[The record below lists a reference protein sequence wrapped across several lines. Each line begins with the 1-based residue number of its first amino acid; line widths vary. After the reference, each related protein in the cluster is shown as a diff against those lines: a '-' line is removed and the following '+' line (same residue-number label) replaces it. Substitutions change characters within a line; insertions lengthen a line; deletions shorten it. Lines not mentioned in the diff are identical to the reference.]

1 MWLFTSSGFI
11 SIVEKDADHLAV
23 RARDVLSLSCL
34 AQSYGVEIR
43 STPTADYPY
52 RIFITKDQFKNWLSN
67 QPGQIDYKNF
77 KSQVSITRG
86 KKFVHALHEVW
97 SVMHLVEDKQ
107 ARSSNENR

>member
-11 SIVEKDADHLAV
+11 STVEKDADHLAV
-23 RARDVLSLSCL
+23 RARDSLSLSSL

-67 QPGQIDYKNF
+67 QPGQIEYKNF

-86 KKFVHALHEVW
+86 KNFANALLKVWAAMHAI
-97 SVMHLVEDKQ
+97 EDLQ

>member
-11 SIVEKDADHLAV
+11 SIVEKDADRLAV
-23 RARDVLSLSCL
+23 RARDSLSLSSL

-77 KSQVSITRG
+77 KSEVSITRG
-86 KKFVHALHEVW
+86 KNFANALLKVW
-97 SVMHLVEDKQ
+97 SAMHAIEDLQ
-107 ARSSNENR
+107 ARSSNENI

>member
-11 SIVEKDADHLAV
+11 SIVEKDAYHLAV
-23 RARDVLSLSCL
+23 RARDSLSLSSL

-43 STPTADYPY
+43 STPAADYPY

-67 QPGQIDYKNF
+67 QPGQIEYKNF

-86 KKFVHALHEVW
+86 KNFANALLKVWAAMHAI
-97 SVMHLVEDKQ
+97 EDLQ

>member
-23 RARDVLSLSCL
+23 RARDALSLSSL
-34 AQSYGVEIR
+34 VQSYGVEIR

-52 RIFITKDQFKNWLSN
+52 RIFITKDQIKNWLSN

-77 KSQVSITRG
+77 KSEVSITRG
-86 KKFVHALHEVW
+86 KNFANALLKVW
-97 SVMHLVEDKQ
+97 SAMHAIEDLQ

>member
-23 RARDVLSLSCL
+23 RARDSLSLSSL

-77 KSQVSITRG
+77 KSEVSITRG
-86 KKFVHALHEVW
+86 KNFANALLKVW
-97 SVMHLVEDKQ
+97 SAMHAIEDIQ

>member
-1 MWLFTSSGFI
+1 MWLFTTSGFI
-11 SIVEKDADHLAV
+11 SIVEKDANHLAV
-23 RARDVLSLSCL
+23 RARDSLSLSSL
-34 AQSYGVEIR
+34 AQSYDVEIR

-77 KSQVSITRG
+77 KSEVSITRG
-86 KKFVHALHEVW
+86 KNFANALLKVW
-97 SVMHLVEDKQ
+97 SAMHAIEDLQ

>member
-11 SIVEKDADHLAV
+11 SIVEKDADRLAV
-23 RARDVLSLSCL
+23 RARDSLSLSSL

-43 STPTADYPY
+43 TTPTADYPY

-67 QPGQIDYKNF
+67 QPGQIEYKNF

-86 KKFVHALHEVW
+86 KNFANALLKVW
-97 SVMHLVEDKQ
+97 SAMHAIEDLQ
-107 ARSSNENR
+107 ARSSNEN

>member
-23 RARDVLSLSCL
+23 RARDSLSLSSL

-67 QPGQIDYKNF
+67 QSGQIDYKNF
-77 KSQVSITRG
+77 KSEVSITRG
-86 KKFVHALHEVW
+86 KNFANALLKVW
-97 SVMHLVEDKQ
+97 SAMHAIEDLQ

>member
-1 MWLFTSSGFI
+1 MWIFTSSGFI

-23 RARDVLSLSCL
+23 RARDSLSLSSL

-77 KSQVSITRG
+77 KSEVSITRG
-86 KKFVHALHEVW
+86 KNFANALLKVW
-97 SVMHLVEDKQ
+97 SAMHAIEDIQ

>member
-23 RARDVLSLSCL
+23 RARDALSLSSL

-77 KSQVSITRG
+77 KSEVSITRG
-86 KKFVHALHEVW
+86 KNFANALLKVW
-97 SVMHLVEDKQ
+97 SAMHAIEDLQ

>member
-11 SIVEKDADHLAV
+11 SIVEKDADRLAV
-23 RARDVLSLSCL
+23 RARDSLSLSSL

-77 KSQVSITRG
+77 KSEVSITRG
-86 KKFVHALHEVW
+86 KNFANALLKVW
-97 SVMHLVEDKQ
+97 SVMHAIEDLQ

>member
-23 RARDVLSLSCL
+23 RARDSLSLSSL

-77 KSQVSITRG
+77 KSEVSITRG
-86 KKFVHALHEVW
+86 KNFANALLKVW
-97 SVMHLVEDKQ
+97 SAMHAIEDLQ